1 MNIGPQSKT
10 RDRRGLSV
18 QVREQLEAMIR
29 AGTFPTGTKLPREEE
44 LTELLEVSRP
54 TLREALKSMETDGLV
69 MRKRGIG
76 TFVYSAEPLRSNLG
90 LNFGVTDL
98 IREHNRRS
106 GSHSVTATAFAAEEN
121 EAQLLQ
127 VPIGEPLIRL
137 ERIRTADDNPVVFS
151 VDTLTRSTAN
161 TAKVDSIVTG
171 SEQSLYSVLRRSGI
185 KIHHGVAW
193 VQPISADPALAAKL
207 CIAEGAPVLLLN
219 QTDYDETGQPILHCL
234 EYHPPDAFEVTI
246 YRRGPD

>member
-1 MNIGPQSKT
+1 M
-10 RDRRGLSV
+10 
-18 QVREQLEAMIR
+18 QVREQLEDMIR
-29 AGTFPTGTKLPREEE
+29 ASTFPAGTKLPREEE

-69 MRKRGIG
+69 IRKRGIG
-76 TFVYSAEPLRSNLG
+76 TFVCSVEPLRSNLG

-98 IREHNRRS
+98 IREHNRLP
-106 GSHSVTATAFAAEEN
+106 GSHLLTTTEIAAEEH

-127 VPIGEPLIRL
+127 VPIGEPLIRI
-137 ERIRTADDNPVVFS
+137 ERIRTADGNPVVFS
-151 VDTLTRSTAN
+151 VDTLARS
-161 TAKVDSIVTG
+161 TAKVDSITTE
-171 SEQSLYSVLRRSGI
+171 SEQSLYSVLHRSGI
-185 KIHHGVAW
+185 KIHHGVAR

-207 CIAEGAPVLLLN
+207 RVAEGTPVLLFN
-219 QTDYDETGQPILHCL
+219 QTDYDEAGRPVLHCL